1 MLRDSVGIHKALDK
15 QGQTNA
21 NTIQDTHGRWD
32 QVITILKI
40 LLDLFLRVTRV
51 SLDVTGDEEDKH
63 ERRQDPERPVQVR
76 VLRILR
82 LEAPIKWD

>member
-1 MLRDSVGIHKALDK
+1 MLRDSVSIHKALDK
-15 QGQTNA
+15 QRQTNA
-21 NTIQDTHGRWD
+21 NTIQDSHGRWD
-32 QVITILKI
+32 QVITILKV
-40 LLDLFLRVTRV
+40 LLNLFLRVTRV

-76 VLRILR
+76 VLRVLR